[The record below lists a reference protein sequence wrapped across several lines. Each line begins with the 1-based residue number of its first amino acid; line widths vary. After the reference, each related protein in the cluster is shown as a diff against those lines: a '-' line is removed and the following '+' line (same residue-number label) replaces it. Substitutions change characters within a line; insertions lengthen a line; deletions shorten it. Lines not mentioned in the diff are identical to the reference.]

1 MIIDD
6 LVRGSIDM
14 HLHHGPD
21 FAMPTRSD
29 ALETARQ
36 ARAMGMKAIVLKNQ
50 NFPTALLATMVSQLV
65 PEVKVFGGIC
75 LDYDVGG
82 LNGDALESSAK
93 LGAKVVWMPTHSS
106 KSSMARSGGEG
117 KGIAILN
124 AENKLAPEMGRILA
138 LIKEYGLVLASGHI
152 SARETSA
159 LAEAALATGITKYV
173 VTHASTHSFERSIN
187 LEEQRRLGQMGA
199 FIEYIYVGF
208 LANEMRDDPQ
218 DLVKAIRNVG
228 AEHCIMSTDLG
239 QAYNP
244 TPAEG
249 MRMFIALLLKNGIG
263 EREIELMAKI
273 NPAKLLD
280 LD

>member
-14 HLHHGPD
+14 HLHHCPD
-21 FAMPTRSD
+21 LTMPTRSD
-29 ALETARQ
+29 ALDTARQ
-36 ARAMGMKAIVLKNQ
+36 ARDIGMRAIVLKNQ
-50 NFPTALLATMVSQLV
+50 NYPTAPLASMVSRFV
-65 PEVKVFGGIC
+65 PEVKVFGSIC

-82 LNGDALESSAK
+82 LNSDALETSAR

-106 KSSMARSGGEG
+106 HTSLRKSGGDNQ
-117 KGIAILN
+117 GISILTP
-124 AENKLAPEMGRILA
+124 ENKLVPEMGKILS
-138 LIKEYGLVLASGHI
+138 LIKEYSMVLATGHI
-152 SARETSA
+152 SARETIV
-159 LAEAALATGITKYV
+159 LAEEAFAAGITKFV
-173 VTHASTHSFERSIN
+173 VTHASTHMFQRSPN

-208 LANEMRDDPQ
+208 LPNEMRDDPQ

-228 AEHCIMSTDLG
+228 AEHCIIGTDLG
-239 QAYNP
+239 QHFNP

-249 MRMFIALLLKNGIG
+249 MRMFIALLLKNGIT
-263 EREIELMAKI
+263 EREIELMAKV